1 MESTSVENSQSPGL
15 PSGDGGHHIEN
26 MVPEHVNN
34 DFRED
39 EAKSNMNGEEIR
51 GIMEVIAATGKFWH
65 DWDVL
70 RSLLSFWLKQVMAEY
85 PESQMDG
92 GIESQDSQQGFLP
105 DETYPE
111 LATRLDEALLSF
123 IEGPPFTLQRLCEI
137 LLAPRSIYPKLSKL
151 ALALEKNLLVTST
164 LIKCTDPYPIPRTQK
179 LLEPTTENKQIQGPS
194 CSVHGGVNSVVFD
207 GDEEMAEAEADED
220 STNKD
225 SKVPR

>member
-1 MESTSVENSQSPGL
+1 
-15 PSGDGGHHIEN
+15 
-26 MVPEHVNN
+26 
-34 DFRED
+34 
-39 EAKSNMNGEEIR
+39 
-51 GIMEVIAATGKFWH
+51 
-65 DWDVL
+65 
-70 RSLLSFWLKQVMAEY
+70 
-85 PESQMDG
+85 
-92 GIESQDSQQGFLP
+92 
-105 DETYPE
+105 
-111 LATRLDEALLSF
+111 
-123 IEGPPFTLQRLCEI
+123 I

-225 SKVPR
+225 SKVQADKFGEHTESGADQMKSDPLDELCSSSEKNEQL